1 MIFKVGDILVN
12 KHTGEPAKVI
22 KYEAEWYRPVYEV
35 QYIESGEIRRF
46 NVQYIKHWDIVMT
59 TGEEDE

>member
-12 KHTGEPAKVI
+12 KHTGEPVKVL
-22 KYEAEWYRPVYEV
+22 KYESERYRPVYEV

-46 NVQYIKHWDIVMT
+46 NVQYTKHWNIAMT
-59 TGEEDE
+59 TGGEDE

>member
-22 KYEAEWYRPVYEV
+22 KYEPEWYRPVYEV
-35 QYIESGEIRRF
+35 QYIESGEISRF
-46 NVQYIKHWDIVMT
+46 NVQYIKHWDIAMT
-59 TGEEDE
+59 TGGEDE